1 MFRTRIGFLIV
12 LIPIVTLFSLAQSSS
27 RGGAMPSA
35 PQISRQF
42 IGLPLAFEINRGQA
56 AADVDFVARGQGY
69 SAQLHAD
76 HVTLGLTQGMS
87 NASGEKKTTEDVV
100 DITLAGVNGNARAAG
115 EGKLA
120 GHSNYL
126 LDPNPAEWIT
136 EVEQYARVRYA
147 NVYPG
152 IDLVFHGNQSRL
164 ENDFVVY
171 PGADA
176 QQIGLTFSGIH
187 RIDLQSSGDLALQAE
202 SGEIRLQK
210 PRAYQ
215 VIGGK
220 EVEVT
225 AEYALRDGHASFHLG
240 RYDTRRELIIDP
252 VLLYSTFLGGP
263 AGQYGVNQQVSA
275 LAVDASGNLYV
286 TGPTDS
292 TGFPVTPGVV
302 QPTPPPTGPAVFV
315 SKLDPTGTSLIFSTY
330 MTGFYY
336 LTGLAVDTSGNVYV
350 AGVAASGLPI
360 PSGSNP
366 FQNAQKGSENLAI
379 LKLNSAATV
388 VLAATYL
395 GGSGRDGFG
404 GLAIDSAGD
413 VYVTGGTTSNDFP
426 VQNPLQGALGNG
438 GANAFLTELNPTLSA
453 LVYSTYL
460 GQNSTASANAIALD
474 TTDNAYVVGDASP
487 GFPTTSG
494 SYQTTC
500 PGSFC
505 PFLAELN
512 SNASSIL
519 YATYL
524 SSGDNRDQVTA
535 VAVDRS
541 ENAYLAG
548 TTYSASFPEVNP
560 IQSCSAINGTTSPSA
575 NFLSE
580 FSAAGTLVFS
590 TCLGIGAAYSQDYP
604 SGPVLALDA
613 SGNAYLAG
621 SSTSSLPLQ
630 NPIDDN
636 PPAVERPFVSEVGS
650 TAHALVFSSFVAGPV
665 AYSNDV
671 FSTGDS
677 IGAIGVDSDSN
688 VYLAGGST
696 AGYAAEAGST
706 VQGYSYLPV
715 FNALQSYFVNDNT
728 SCSDRMYCTYTD
740 GFIMKI
746 SPTSGAAAGLV
757 PAELQ
762 FPPVAVGAT
771 SSPQGTTIYDL
782 GTDNLMVSNV
792 EISGDFAI
800 QSNNCGTVPASGGSC
815 AIAVT
820 FTPTA
825 MGTRNGTLTITD
837 SSAGSPHVV
846 VLTGQGSTNNL
857 TVSPT
862 SLSFPGQLVGTTS
875 SPQTVTLTAGVVA
888 VGSLHLQASGDFS
901 ETNSCGTGVAAFG
914 TCQVYVTF
922 TPTTTGARTGTLT
935 MTDNAPNSPQTVSL
949 TGTGM
954 SPGLGLNI
962 APGGSSSATVAAG
975 STAKY
980 SLSIGGHGLGGTASL
995 SCTGAPMFA
1004 TCVAPATQ
1012 AVSAT
1017 TATAFDVS
1025 VTTTSATT
1033 GAFRLGD
1040 FPSPWLWALAL
1051 MGGVVLLPVETAKWL
1066 ARRCLHCLPLLL
1078 FLFLCSCGGSSNAG
1092 GGGSSNGTLAGT
1104 YTLTV
1109 TAKVGSTSQ
1118 PITLNLTVQ

>member
-1 MFRTRIGFLIV
+1 MPTIRFV
-12 LIPIVTLFSLAQSSS
+12 LLLAVTPIIAFPSLAQNS
-27 RGGAMPSA
+27 PSHLSGRSQ
-35 PQISRQF
+35 PL
-42 IGLPLAFEINRGQA
+42 GLPLAFEVNGGQA
-56 AADVDFVARGQGY
+56 PMGVDFVAHGRGY
-69 SAQLHAD
+69 SAQLRANRL
-76 HVTLGLTQGMS
+76 TLGLSRPGDAFQE
-87 NASGEKKTTEDVV
+87 AKTSVEDNVEF
-100 DITLAGVNGNARAAG
+100 TLVGANGNAPGAG
-115 EGKLA
+115 QDKLP

-126 LDPNPAEWIT
+126 LGSNPANWIT
-136 EVEQYARVRYA
+136 DVEQYARVRYA

-164 ENDFVVY
+164 EHDFVVY
-171 PGADA
+171 PGANPQRIA
-176 QQIGLTFSGIH
+176 LTFSGIH
-187 RIDLQSSGDLALQAE
+187 RIDLRSNGDLALQAQ
-202 SGEIRLQK
+202 SGEMRLQK

-215 VIGGK
+215 VIGGN

-225 AEYALRDGHASFHLG
+225 ADYALRDGRASFHLG
-240 RYDTRRELIIDP
+240 RYDMRRELIIDP
-252 VLLYSTFLGGP
+252 VLVYSTFLGGP
-263 AGQYGVNQQVSA
+263 AGQYGVNQQITA

-286 TGPTDS
+286 TGPTNS
-292 TGFPVTPGVV
+292 TGFPVTKGVV
-302 QPTPPPTGPAVFV
+302 QPTPPATGPAVFV

-336 LTGLAVDTSGNVYV
+336 LTGLAVDASSNIYV
-350 AGVAASGLPI
+350 GGIAASGLPI
-360 PSGSNP
+360 PPGSNP
-366 FQNAQKGSENLAI
+366 FQNAQKGQENLAV
-379 LKLNSAATV
+379 LKLKSTASA

-413 VYVTGGTTSNDFP
+413 VYVTGATNSNDFP
-426 VQNPLQGALGNG
+426 VLNPLQGALGTSG
-438 GANAFLTELNPTLSA
+438 YNAFVTELNPTLSA

-460 GQNSTASANAIALD
+460 GENSTAGAGGISVD
-474 TTDNAYVVGDASP
+474 TSDDAYVIGDASP

-500 PGSFC
+500 PSSFC
-505 PFLAELN
+505 PFLASLN
-512 SNASSIL
+512 SNGSSIL
-519 YATYL
+519 YSTYF
-524 SSGDNRDQVTA
+524 SSGRDQVTA
-535 VAVDRS
+535 VAVDSS
-541 ENAYLAG
+541 ENVYLAG
-548 TTYSASFPEVNP
+548 TTYSASFPAVNP

-613 SGNAYLAG
+613 SGNAYLAA
-621 SSTSSLPLQ
+621 SSSAGLPLQ

-650 TAHALVFSSFVAGPV
+650 ATHSLVFSSFVAGPV

-671 FSTGDS
+671 FGTGDA
-677 IGAIGVDSDSN
+677 IRAIGVDSDSN

-696 AGYAAEAGST
+696 AGYAVEAGDT

-782 GTDNLMVSNV
+782 GTDNLTISNV
-792 EISGDFAI
+792 GISGDFAI

-837 SSAGSPHVV
+837 SSAGSPHKVA
-846 VLTGQGSTNNL
+846 LTGQGSTNNL

-901 ETNSCGTGVAAFG
+901 ETNSCGTGLAAFG

-922 TPTTTGARTGTLT
+922 TPTNTGTRTGTLT

-954 SPGLGLNI
+954 SPGVGLNI
-962 APGGSSSATVAAG
+962 ALGGSSSATVAAG

-980 SLSIGGHGLGGTASL
+980 SLSIGGDGIGGTASL
-995 SCTGAPMFA
+995 SCTGTPMFA
-1004 TCVAPATQ
+1004 TCVLPATQ

-1017 TATAFDVS
+1017 TPTDFDVS
-1025 VTTTSATT
+1025 VMTTSPTT

-1051 MGGVVLLPVETAKWL
+1051 MGGAVLLPVERAKWPV
-1066 ARRCLHCLPLLL
+1066 RRCLVWLPLLL
-1078 FLFLCSCGGSSNAG
+1078 FLFLCSCGGSNNAG
-1092 GGGSSNGTLAGT
+1092 GGGSSTGTTAGT
-1104 YTLTV
+1104 YVITV